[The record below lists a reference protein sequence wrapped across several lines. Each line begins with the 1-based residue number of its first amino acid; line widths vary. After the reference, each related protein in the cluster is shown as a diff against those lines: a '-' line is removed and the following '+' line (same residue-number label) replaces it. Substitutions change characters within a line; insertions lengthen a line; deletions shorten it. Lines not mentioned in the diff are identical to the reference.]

1 MEVNVYLYL
10 RTCIFGLYKFI
21 MILWK
26 NDAYYSK
33 SESAQRNEDL
43 QVGCGMWASGKL
55 RRPKSC
61 GISEGMNFTSDVA
74 CAHLA
79 NDVDQRHVTSAKAY
93 THQPWRVPIG
103 WAT

>member
-1 MEVNVYLYL
+1 MEINVCLYL
-10 RTCIFGLYKFI
+10 RTCIFGLYMFI

-33 SESAQRNEDL
+33 SKSAQQNQDL
-43 QVGCGMWASGKL
+43 QVGYGMWASGKW
-55 RRPKSC
+55 RRPTSC
-61 GISEGMNFTSDVA
+61 GISEAMNTSDVA

-79 NDVDQRHVTSAKAY
+79 NDVDQRHATSAKAY